1 MSRDNVEALRAWWG
15 QWPDGGW
22 TIETWRRGEADMS
35 GFDPEVVYE
44 DRNLPDHIGET
55 YHGHEGVTRAAERWT
70 EPFESLAVELERV
83 IDLGDELVSFHRW
96 RARFRHT
103 GIEVS
108 EPVVYRWRF
117 RDGKVIYFRSL
128 GPEEADEAASLEE

>member
-1 MSRDNVEALRAWWG
+1 
-15 QWPDGGW
+15 
-22 TIETWRRGEADMS
+22 
-35 GFDPEVVYE
+35 
-44 DRNLPDHIGET
+44 
-55 YHGHEGVTRAAERWT
+55 
-70 EPFESLAVELERV
+70 
-83 IDLGDELVSFHRW
+83 VSFHRW

-128 GPEEADEAASLEE
+128 GPEEADEAASLSD